1 MYVLCQVKCTSVE
14 GAGVR
19 YQAMAQQRA
28 TSSHSLSVYGINS
41 VSSMKMMMQN
51 VKLEEIKHYDDQLSK
66 LEDELYSL
74 INTSKYDLPTSW
86 PLGDNEFQRH
96 FGII

>member
-1 MYVLCQVKCTSVE
+1 MFAAQVKCTSVE

-19 YQAMAQQRA
+19 YQAMAQQPQRA

-41 VSSMKMMMQN
+41 VSNMKMMMQN

-86 PLGDNEFQRH
+86 PLGDNEAFE
-96 FGII
+96 

>member
-1 MYVLCQVKCTSVE
+1 M
-14 GAGVR
+14 R

-66 LEDELYSL
+66 LEDEL
-74 INTSKYDLPTSW
+74 
-86 PLGDNEFQRH
+86 F
-96 FGII
+96 